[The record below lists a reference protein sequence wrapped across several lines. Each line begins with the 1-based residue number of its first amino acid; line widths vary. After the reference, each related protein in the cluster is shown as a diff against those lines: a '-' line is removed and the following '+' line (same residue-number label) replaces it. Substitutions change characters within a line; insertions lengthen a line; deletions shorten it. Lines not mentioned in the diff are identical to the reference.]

1 MNRKQFIARFDEIFR
16 HHGGSCDNDNHVL
29 WEAEKMYS
37 PRLHCKWFVCTKPL
51 ALKYDDGTKGK
62 YWDWVNSTLKG
73 RITCFSSDS
82 INQEEW
88 WGGENKKDM
97 TFWLL
102 KWSK

>member
-1 MNRKQFIARFDEIFR
+1 
-16 HHGGSCDNDNHVL
+16 
-29 WEAEKMYS
+29 MYS

-97 TFWLL
+97 TLWLL